1 MEKLRGRDL
10 HRQAKDALK
19 HAKFPPR
26 RFVLWFALGLI
37 LTNCLLSL
45 LSIGVDLMTENM
57 STLASLKTRNLLY
70 SLDTTLSL
78 AFSVAQ
84 LFWNYSM
91 TVFALKVSRN
101 EDYSLDTLWDGF
113 RLWKRALG
121 ATFWPGLRILGM
133 YFLMGFG
140 LILLYLVGS
149 DFLLAVGSLALV
161 IGLVVYA
168 YGFWMV
174 PYLALDNLAIPTVAL
189 PVMSRRA
196 MAGRKWQIFLV
207 QLRFLWFTLLWS
219 LLQLLPDLYS
229 LSKVTDF
236 SALLADPTLALPSL
250 SLRAQL
256 VFLAVQTLG
265 LFLLSLWKQGEIST
279 TYACAYNKILE
290 DRMDIAPAQPEN

>member
-113 RLWKRALG
+113 RLWKHKQNR
-121 ATFWPGLRILGM
+121 P
-133 YFLMGFG
+133 
-140 LILLYLVGS
+140 
-149 DFLLAVGSLALV
+149 
-161 IGLVVYA
+161 
-168 YGFWMV
+168 
-174 PYLALDNLAIPTVAL
+174 
-189 PVMSRRA
+189 RRFA
-196 MAGRKWQIFLV
+196 KDDAE
-207 QLRFLWFTLLWS
+207 T
-219 LLQLLPDLYS
+219 P
-229 LSKVTDF
+229 
-236 SALLADPTLALPSL
+236 
-250 SLRAQL
+250 
-256 VFLAVQTLG
+256 
-265 LFLLSLWKQGEIST
+265 
-279 TYACAYNKILE
+279 
-290 DRMDIAPAQPEN
+290 